1 MDSIS
6 SLRETDNHPGWFS
19 VFVQLMKLRVIVLLQ
34 ITAICAILVHDLLSR
49 HGLIDVNRSW
59 SDTVYTIL
67 ITAIGGTLSAG
78 GSNAINMWYDSD
90 IDPLMKRTQN
100 RPVPKGYISA

>member
-19 VFVQLMKLRVIVLLQ
+19 VFLQLMKLRVIVLLQ

-49 HGLIDVNRSW
+49 HGLIDVIE
-59 SDTVYTIL
+59 VGVIL
-67 ITAIGGTLSAG
+67 SIQ
-78 GSNAINMWYDSD
+78 Y
-90 IDPLMKRTQN
+90 
-100 RPVPKGYISA
+100 